1 MPFTPD
7 PRIDAASTPPTDHEV
22 PEELSRLAQDLV
34 RIPSVTGN
42 EAEVAAFAEGWLR
55 AAGMEVEII
64 ESERGRP
71 NIIAT
76 AGGPDGP
83 LYAFN
88 GHIDTVPVPDE
99 DAWTHPPFGA
109 EIEEGR
115 LYGRGAIDMKA
126 SCAAGM
132 WAASR
137 FAGSGDL
144 PGRVQVLLVVD
155 EEKGGEAGSRVVAE
169 AMGAGRLDRPDGILS
184 GELSY
189 LHVRTAERGIFQ
201 FKVRF
206 RGRAAHTA
214 RSRVDGVNAIAAASR
229 GILALEHHIDRFH
242 PAVGYPVLSVNRV
255 EGGSAANQVPS
266 SATILVDRRLVPGEG
281 PEEVEAEIRGILDA
295 IPDQTEDG
303 RHIPVG
309 YDLITSGEGIAR
321 VTEPNMTD
329 PEHPFVK
336 TLWDQ
341 AEEVLGRRPEAFTD
355 WGGATDA
362 RYFRKLGIPMVI
374 FGPTGA
380 GAHAPDEHVDLS
392 SLAAVAE
399 VYRRTFA
406 RSLGVEEG

>member
-7 PRIDAASTPPTDHEV
+7 PRIDAASTGRVEYEV
-22 PEELSRLAQDLV
+22 PEDLSRLAQDLV

-42 EAEVAAFAEGWLR
+42 EAQVAAFAEGWLR
-55 AAGMEVEII
+55 AAGLDVQII
-64 ESERGRP
+64 EEEGGRP

-83 LYAFN
+83 VYAFN

-99 DAWTHPPFGA
+99 DAWTHPPFGG

-132 WAASR
+132 WAAAQ
-137 FAGSGDL
+137 FARREDL

-155 EEKGGEAGSRVVAE
+155 EEKGGEAGSKVVAS
-169 AMGAGRLDRPDGILS
+169 AMESGRLERPAGILS

-214 RSRVDGVNAIAAASR
+214 RSRVDGNNAIAAASR
-229 GILALEHHIDRFH
+229 GVLALEHHIDRFH
-242 PAVGYPVLSVNRV
+242 PSVGYPVLSVNHV
-255 EGGSAANQVPS
+255 EGGGASNQVPS
-266 SATILVDRRLVPGEG
+266 WATILVDRRLVPGET
-281 PEEVEAEIRGILDA
+281 PETVEAEVREVLDA
-295 IPDQTEDG
+295 IPEETEDG
-303 RHIPVG
+303 RRIPVD
-309 YDLITSGEGIAR
+309 YDIITSGEGIAQ

-329 PEHPFVK
+329 PEEPFVK
-336 TLWDQ
+336 TLWDV
-341 AEEVLGRRPEAFTD
+341 AEDVLDFRPDPFTD

-362 RYFRKLGIPMVI
+362 RYFRSLDIPMVI

-380 GAHAPDEHVDLS
+380 GAHAPDEYVDLS

-406 RSLGVEEG
+406 RSLGIDTG

>member
-7 PRIDAASTPPTDHEV
+7 PRIDAASTAPVDHPV
-22 PEELSRLAQDLV
+22 PEDLTRLAQDLV

-42 EAEVAAFAEGWLR
+42 EGEVAAFAEGWLR
-55 AAGMEVEII
+55 AAGLDVEII
-64 ESERGRP
+64 EEERGRP

-76 AGGPDGP
+76 TGDPKGP
-83 LYAFN
+83 LFAFN

-99 DAWTHPPFGA
+99 DAWSHPPFGG

-132 WAASR
+132 WAAAQ
-137 FAGSGDL
+137 FAGREDL

-155 EEKGGEAGSRVVAE
+155 EEKGGETGSRVVAS
-169 AMGAGRLDRPDGILS
+169 AMESGRLDRPDGIFS

-201 FKVRF
+201 FKIRF

-214 RSRVDGVNAIAAASR
+214 RSRVDGINAIAAASR

-255 EGGSAANQVPS
+255 EGGSAPNQVPPT
-266 SATILVDRRLVPGEG
+266 ATVLVDRRLVPGET
-281 PEEVEAEIRGILDA
+281 PEEVEAEVREVLDA
-295 IPDQTEDG
+295 IPEEIEDG
-303 RHIPVG
+303 RRIPVE
-309 YDLITSGEGIAR
+309 YDIITSGEGIAR

-329 PEHPFVK
+329 PDEAFVR

-341 AEEVLGRRPEAFTD
+341 AEGVLGSRPDAFTD

-380 GAHAPDEHVDLS
+380 GAHAPDEYVDLS
-392 SLAAVAE
+392 SLGAVAE

-406 RSLGVEEG
+406 RSLGIGSG